1 LAGVVDSARNSIA
14 MKIPFFTALLLTIPF
29 LVAAVTGPDNEKRFP
44 PLKLPPGFEAT
55 LFACDPLVEYPS
67 VIALGPRPG
76 TLFVAHDYMTGL
88 GREIVRRD
96 EVRLLVDTDN
106 DGYADTSNF
115 YAGDFNSIQ
124 GLEFFNGEVFVMHAP
139 FLTRLRDTDSDGVAD
154 ERENLLKGLGLPP
167 EENDVRLHCANGVT
181 AGFDGWLYLAMGDH
195 GVDLQRPEGD
205 RLVLNGGGIL
215 RCRRDGTNLQIF
227 ATGTRNI
234 YDVALDA
241 DLNVFIRDNENDGGS
256 FKIRVSH
263 SFFGANHGYPY
274 LFREHPDEL
283 LKPLADLGLG
293 SSAGGICYLETQFP
307 AEYRGNLF
315 FAEWGR
321 SIVRYPLKP
330 QGSSFAPTEE
340 YEFTAGDESDAYPF
354 KPTDVVVDRDGSLL
368 ISDWADGQRPNRGRA
383 RIYRISYKNAE
394 PKPEPAQQLLA
405 RLDSESAH
413 VRIAAQ
419 LEIEKSGVPLDFE
432 KLGTQGRVHGVWILA
447 DDAETL
453 FKIAENDSDARVRAQ
468 AVRALADLSDSNRE
482 IAPNLARLADGEDDL
497 VVLREYVIA
506 FGRARWDGLAD
517 WIAKRAGQADHAF
530 THSAAQALRRTE
542 NPEKTLKLLDLSGN
556 SPIRKIA
563 LHALSEKAETVI
575 ANGLI
580 SRLAAESGPDRQRE
594 LAGLLTRI
602 HRKAGPWVYWKYRPA
617 PRLPNPVDWGRTEAI
632 GSALNHVL
640 ASADFET
647 RTVVLR
653 QMRRENI
660 PTDLAVLGKWLAAD
674 RNEINAATILRAL
687 ADHPPAATR
696 NMLEKTVGDTRY
708 GTATRLTALR
718 RLIETGT
725 ADFRK
730 LAGTLGDD
738 TVLAEVLLQMD
749 KSSATLLFTKL
760 DSHNPHV
767 RAASIRMLGKF
778 RETKSRKAALRLLDD
793 SNPAVRAAAASAAG
807 DLKITEAATQLL
819 SFAKENSDLD
829 LRRESLNAL
838 RKLGDRR
845 AVSLA
850 MLALSHPELRLTGLR
865 VLGELGHA
873 DQGPDIVKRVAG
885 SHDHNALQA
894 AAKILDSWVAE
905 APEIEKQILDLHGQS
920 GQLLRWK
927 CLPVE
932 DLNMAHAIAADP
944 DKFQSAVSSLAS
956 GPNST
961 VMPGP
966 AGIWVCIAELSASE
980 TTSAQFLASANGSLE
995 LWLNGRKI
1003 RSRETPAEFR
1013 PDSDRENA
1021 DLNAGKNTVVAI
1033 VSSSEAARFHVRFR
1047 HRSSLAEQEE
1057 LIQNVL
1063 GRNGEVEFGR
1073 ELFFDIEVTLCALC
1087 HQHNGEGG
1095 RIGPDLSG
1103 AGSRFSRVY
1112 LIESILE
1119 PSRAFA
1125 PSFESQV
1132 VQLADGQSLLG
1143 VKVEEDAKS
1152 ILFGDAAGQHHRVLK
1167 SDIQSMVE
1175 QPISI
1180 MPPGLE
1186 NG

>member
-1 LAGVVDSARNSIA
+1 MAGVVDSARNSIA

-708 GTATRLTALR
+708 GTAT
-718 RLIETGT
+718 
-725 ADFRK
+725 
-730 LAGTLGDD
+730 
-738 TVLAEVLLQMD
+738 
-749 KSSATLLFTKL
+749 
-760 DSHNPHV
+760 
-767 RAASIRMLGKF
+767 
-778 RETKSRKAALRLLDD
+778 
-793 SNPAVRAAAASAAG
+793 
-807 DLKITEAATQLL
+807 QLL